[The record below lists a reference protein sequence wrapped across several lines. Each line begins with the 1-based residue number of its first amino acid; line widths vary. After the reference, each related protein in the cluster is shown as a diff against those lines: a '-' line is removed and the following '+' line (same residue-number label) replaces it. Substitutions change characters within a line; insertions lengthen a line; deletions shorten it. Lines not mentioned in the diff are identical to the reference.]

1 MSLFFLFFF
10 KYSCLYLRIWTF
22 FRATVTFLL
31 DSPRFV
37 LKKKKGTKSSAG
49 FRSSRCQH
57 YFCRLL
63 PPCCQVTPASAKQ
76 MCSSHCDRWPI
87 LIMLIHNKKKRK
99 RETLLQKSSKLTLCF
114 FWFFFMKANNFFKK

>member
-1 MSLFFLFFF
+1 MPIFTNLDIFSCHCHVFIGLPSL
-10 KYSCLYLRIWTF
+10 CI
-22 FRATVTFLL
+22 
-31 DSPRFV
+31 
-37 LKKKKGTKSSAG
+37 KKKGTKSSAG

-87 LIMLIHNKKKRK
+87 LIMLIHNKKKE
-99 RETLLQKSSKLTLCF
+99 RERLSSRNHQNSRCVFFVFFLLRQTIFLKNEIETKIKQITLK
-114 FWFFFMKANNFFKK
+114 M